1 MTRLLEQS
9 GGVTLIP
16 VDSPALVALVAGWLT
31 QKENS
36 QWLDFGDGQQDLTA
50 DRLQIMT
57 QHQAHLL
64 RAFAVRGGGP
74 PVGVVGLS
82 EINPQFKT
90 ARIWVVVGDKSFR
103 ARGYGTQAVSA
114 MLTLAFRDLQL
125 HAVNAWIVEGHPA
138 RRIAERLKFQLIG
151 RRRQCHEID
160 GQPRDRLWFDILAPE
175 HRGGSDA

>member
-1 MTRLLEQS
+1 MRFRPTRTARSTVAGSKRRFRHRANVRLKP
-9 GGVTLIP
+9 I
-16 VDSPALVALVAGWLT
+16 DSPELIALVAGWLA

-82 EINPQFKT
+82 EINPQ
-90 ARIWVVVGDKSFR
+90 
-103 ARGYGTQAVSA
+103 
-114 MLTLAFRDLQL
+114 
-125 HAVNAWIVEGHPA
+125 
-138 RRIAERLKFQLIG
+138 
-151 RRRQCHEID
+151 
-160 GQPRDRLWFDILAPE
+160 
-175 HRGGSDA
+175 